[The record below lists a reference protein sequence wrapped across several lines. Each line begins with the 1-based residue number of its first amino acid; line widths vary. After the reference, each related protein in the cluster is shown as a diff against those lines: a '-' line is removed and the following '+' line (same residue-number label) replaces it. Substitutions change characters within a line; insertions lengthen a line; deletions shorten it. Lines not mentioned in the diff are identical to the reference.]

1 MENKKIYARQVP
13 PEYQESPLQL
23 CDEWPEN
30 VYVFGNRHFIER
42 AEGLQGIR
50 DGLQDIA
57 EEWENINNH
66 GRGYYDTWI
75 DALNNLFPARDDG
88 REYNRAE
95 RLELAKLAEEYAHS
109 LSWSDAEI
117 RVICRA
123 LELITGE
130 EYTDAVIRGC
140 CQGDWQNIIYPASYG
155 EEFRE
160 AFETEYF
167 NTGTEWII
175 HDDDDAPEDPEEIN
189 GYSMYCYSYDP
200 RAEIA
205 AEAGTDPA
213 DVILYEFNGYA
224 RRAEWMAV

>member
-13 PEYQESPLQL
+13 PEYQESPLQM

-50 DGLQDIA
+50 DALEGLNDA
-57 EEWENINNH
+57 WEH
-66 GRGYYDTWI
+66 LQSGDGYYQSWKEALYNLAQPD
-75 DALNNLFPARDDG
+75 DAE
-88 REYNRAE
+88 REYTRAE
-95 RLELAKLAEEYAHS
+95 RIQWINLAAWYGLVRDNWKENGIL
-109 LSWSDAEI
+109 
-117 RVICRA
+117 CQA
-123 LELITGE
+123 LQLITGQ
-130 EYTDAVIRGC
+130 EYEHAEIRGC

-155 EEFRE
+155 RAWRD

-175 HDDDDAPEDPEEIN
+175 HDGGDVPEDPEEID

-205 AEAGTDPA
+205 AETGTDPA
-213 DVILYEFNGYA
+213 DVILYEFNGYT
-224 RRAEWMAV
+224 RRAEWKVVS